1 MEVLLTFFEQLVL
14 PFGVLL
20 PIRSLRIGAYDFVA
34 NDYPPL
40 HPKPFVSNNPQEDK
54 AVPLVLVGLLR
65 PELV

>member
-34 NDYPPL
+34 NDSQRM
-40 HPKPFVSNNPQEDK
+40 KPFVANNPQEDK
-54 AVPLVLVGLLR
+54 AVPLVLVGFQQLSS
-65 PELV
+65 